1 MARKSLYPRSWIRPD
16 ISWSNLPQSV
26 VLAVDANDPDLVE
39 LIATGSKSAQRV
51 PKKVA
56 ETFAALVKSGPK
68 NTLRSAL
75 LSAVNFHRRLK
86 GLSPASDSPDDFVVY
101 LHGAIQL
108 PDAGEV
114 AVIVGSSPSSFLPT
128 IWLSPAAK
136 QAASEAWASHGQALQ
151 HWREEQEAKK
161 RRDEEFI
168 DRLPAEQRE
177 KFRSMAHYSAD
188 TQQPPVP
195 DASAVVSRLAQGV
208 LVPLRGISP
217 ASRDAKVIASL
228 TNTLIEPPRDGEHE
242 GIVAAGHE
250 TKHCALVAWFPRG
263 NLPPYPEILEC
274 LRSKLG
280 KAFARPRRNDVS
292 PPDFDFPPSI
302 ESLSVTGTVAGI
314 DAIGDLPRN
323 QLHDLS
329 LPFNDPDAMAEAGRD
344 AVRQTSFDAFGW
356 YQSFHVWDED
366 TWGIY
371 LLAEKLDEFACTLH
385 EDLRQAGERS
395 PGLAILLAVAIV
407 YQHELFHARVE
418 AGASWQELNAQQPKL
433 LRYKRDVYAVARG
446 KDEWLEEAL
455 ANWSARSAI
464 LAKLPAWKTQRLV
477 RDELAVIRV
486 IDANLDLSP
495 PGYNNWQAGGR
506 RDTWR
511 QFSTELMTGKA
522 AQALKS
528 LPLPNE
534 SLLADPLP
542 FDLRE
547 DDIPVRIV
555 GHGVIADWLLANPAT
570 FSTPTRKEI
579 ERALKFFGYQCD
591 KSRGK
596 GSHELWSGDDKRAF
610 PVPRRDPLSRGVFNS
625 FLHHFGLDKMK
636 YVLEIRPQL

>member
-1 MARKSLYPRSWIRPD
+1 MTKKSPYSRSWIRPD

-51 PKKVA
+51 PKKMA

-86 GLSPASDSPDDFVVY
+86 GLSPASDSPDDFIVY

-108 PDAGEV
+108 PDADAV

-136 QAASEAWASHGQALQ
+136 QAASDAWASHGQALQ
-151 HWREEQEAKK
+151 KWQDEQEAKK
-161 RRDEEFI
+161 RSDEEFI

-177 KFRSMAHYSAD
+177 KFKSMAHY
-188 TQQPPVP
+188 TLNPQQPPAP

-274 LRSKLG
+274 LKSKLG
-280 KAFARPRRNDVS
+280 KAFARPRRNDLS

-329 LPFNDPDAMAEAGRD
+329 LPFNDPDAMAKAGRD
-344 AVRQTSFDAFGW
+344 AVRKSSIDAFGW
-356 YQSFHVWDED
+356 YQSFHIWDED

-371 LLAEKLDEFACTLH
+371 LLAEKLDDIACTLH
-385 EDLRQAGERS
+385 EDLRHVGERS
-395 PGLAILLAVAIV
+395 PGLAMLLAVAMV

-418 AGASWQELNAQQPKL
+418 ASVSWQELNAVQPKL
-433 LRYKRDVYAVARG
+433 LRYNQNVYAALRG

-455 ANWSARSAI
+455 ANWSSRSAI
-464 LAKLPAWKTQRLV
+464 LAQLPAWKTLGLV
-477 RDELAVIRV
+477 RDESSVQRV

-495 PGYNNWQAGGR
+495 PGYRNWRVGGKR
-506 RDTWR
+506 ETWR
-511 QFSTELMTGKA
+511 QFASELMTGKP
-522 AQALKS
+522 AQLLKS

-542 FDLRE
+542 FDLRV
-547 DDIPVRIV
+547 DDVPIRIV
-555 GHGVIADWLLANPAT
+555 GHGVIADWLLANPGT

-591 KSRGK
+591 KGRGK
-596 GSHELWSGDDKRAF
+596 GSHELWSGEDKRAF
-610 PVPRRDPLSRGVFNS
+610 PIPRRDPVSLTVFQK
-625 FLHHFGLDKMK
+625 FLHHFGLDKMT
-636 YVLEIRPQL
+636 YVHEIRPQL